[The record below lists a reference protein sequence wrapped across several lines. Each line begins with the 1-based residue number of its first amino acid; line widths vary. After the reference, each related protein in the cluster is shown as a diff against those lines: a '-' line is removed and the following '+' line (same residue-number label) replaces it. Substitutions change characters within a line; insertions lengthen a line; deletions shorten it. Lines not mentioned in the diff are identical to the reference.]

1 MLFGDTAHAL
11 RARAQTVTRRIGID
25 ALKEGDLIDAVSDM
39 WMLNH
44 PGRIVPI
51 ARLLV
56 VSVRDEPLSRLLD
69 DSAYAK
75 DEMIKSSYP
84 PGASLRAVIADFISR
99 HRNMTLSSR
108 VTRIEFSYV

>member
-1 MLFGDTAHAL
+1 MLFGDTAHAI
-11 RARAQTVTRRIGID
+11 RARAQTVTRRVGMD
-25 ALKEGDLIDAVSDM
+25 DLKEGDLIDAVSDM

-56 VSVRDEPLSRLLD
+56 VSVRDEPLNRLLQEPD
-69 DSAYAK
+69 YAAV
-75 DEMIKSSYP
+75 EMGKSSYP
-84 PGASLRAVIADFISR
+84 PGSSLRAVIADFISR

-108 VTRIEFSYV
+108 VTRIEFSYM